1 MSYVSMT
8 GVCIDNV
15 LIHAI
20 IHLLFKSTL
29 ALKTLLMKMPWV
41 LIFWTILQWYAILLD
56 YTGEYEGTKQRIT
69 NSYLVKEHFKVC
81 YGFKKYHVWFR
92 LWFPHYALLI
102 SWWIENMVDI
112 NVKGVVRNISSA
124 ITRSYPP

>member
-1 MSYVSMT
+1 MT

-41 LIFWTILQWYAILLD
+41 LIFGTILQWYAILLD

-81 YGFKKYHVWFR
+81 YGPLQKVSC
-92 LWFPHYALLI
+92 LI
-102 SWWIENMVDI
+102 SAV
-112 NVKGVVRNISSA
+112 ISSLC
-124 ITRSYPP
+124 IVDKLVN